1 MTTQTKTLQDLFM
14 HQLKD
19 LYFAEQLILKT
30 LPKLV
35 KAAKDAKL
43 KAALEAHHGETATHV
58 SRLEQVFELLGKKP
72 AAVPCEAIKGILL
85 EGDEVSEEFGDS
97 PVGDAGLVASCQA
110 VEHYEITRY
119 GTLRVWADELN
130 LSEVSRVLSLTLKEE
145 YSADD
150 KLTAIAT
157 SKVNLAA

>member
-1 MTTQTKTLQDLFM
+1 MSTQTQNLHDLFM

-35 KAAKDAKL
+35 KAAKDSKL

-72 AAVPCEAIKGILL
+72 VSVPCEAIKGILK
-85 EGDEVSEEFGDS
+85 EGDEVAEEFGDS
-97 PVGDAGLVASCQA
+97 PVGDAGLIASCQA

-130 LSEVSRVLSLTLKEE
+130 LTEVSRILSLTLKEE
-145 YSADD
+145 YAADD
-150 KLTAIAT
+150 KMTAIAT